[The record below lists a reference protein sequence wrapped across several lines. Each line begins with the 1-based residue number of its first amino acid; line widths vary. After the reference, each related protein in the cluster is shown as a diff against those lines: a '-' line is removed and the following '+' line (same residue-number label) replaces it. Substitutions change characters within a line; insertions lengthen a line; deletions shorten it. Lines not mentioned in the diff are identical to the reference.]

1 MLVWIQYFVTILTLQ
16 DAPRPD
22 YRNREGNRMGH
33 EHPPA
38 YCPSCGAIFQSK
50 LTGISGV
57 VTNLLLSGD
66 KETCPFCGNWTD
78 IGDGVFDIADNVIS
92 VVSAPNITLNM
103 LKALETVAKQAYREN
118 LTPDEAIEAANA
130 ISPDFRILLK
140 SIPLINGFFK
150 VGLLFIL
157 HAINRYKQNIDSI
170 SSLDVNKLISQVTG
184 KSPTDIIQN
193 RQQSHTV
200 ITDGYTTIY
209 KGN

>member
-1 MLVWIQYFVTILTLQ
+1 M
-16 DAPRPD
+16 
-22 YRNREGNRMGH
+22 
-33 EHPPA
+33 
-38 YCPSCGAIFQSK
+38 
-50 LTGISGV
+50 

-130 ISPDFRILLK
+130 ISPDFKNLLK

-193 RQQSHTV
+193 RQQPHTV